1 MSPERRSA
9 GKRSG
14 ADRGAGRPPAR
25 QQRRKPESPEGVPP
39 NPPDPARTLSD
50 HDPELVAR
58 RGMSDE
64 AAEVDEAETMASTG
78 DASNSFQEIA
88 SGSATGLGIDRA
100 ESTGTGGLAAGEDDD
115 EIAEGDWW
123 RQGLEDPRTPGDR
136 SAERYELDGRRLGWE
151 AGSDLDRRRA
161 GLDDEPGADA
171 SDDDARGE
179 SGDEE
184 DERDE

>member
-14 ADRGAGRPPAR
+14 PKWGAGRRPAA
-25 QQRRKPESPEGVPP
+25 EEGVPP
-39 NPPDPARTLSD
+39 NPPDPARSLGD

-64 AAEVDEAETMASTG
+64 AAEVDDAETMASTG

-115 EIAEGDWW
+115 EVAEGDWW
-123 RQGLEDPRTPGDR
+123 RQALEDPQTPGDR

-151 AGSDLDRRRA
+151 AGSDLDRRRRGSTTSWGQA
-161 GLDDEPGADA
+161 LGRRRAPQTDE
-171 SDDDARGE
+171 
-179 SGDEE
+179 DEE
-184 DERDE
+184 E

>member
-1 MSPERRSA
+1 MSPERRSD

-14 ADRGAGRPPAR
+14 GKRGSRPPEGE
-25 QQRRKPESPEGVPP
+25 KGVPP
-39 NPPDPARTLSD
+39 NPPDPARVLGD
-50 HDPELVAR
+50 HDPELIAR

-115 EIAEGDWW
+115 EVAEGDWW
-123 RQGLEDPRTPGDR
+123 RQGLEDRPAPGDR

-151 AGSDLDRRRA
+151 AGGDLDRRSA
-161 GLDDEPGADA
+161 GLDDELPA
-171 SDDDARGE
+171 SPSEDVERDDDE
-179 SGDEE
+179 
-184 DERDE
+184 

>member
-1 MSPERRSA
+1 MSPERRSD

-14 ADRGAGRPPAR
+14 GKRGSRPPEGE
-25 QQRRKPESPEGVPP
+25 KGVPP
-39 NPPDPARTLSD
+39 NPPDPARTLGD
-50 HDPELVAR
+50 HDPELLAR

-64 AAEVDEAETMASTG
+64 AAEVDDAETMASTG

-115 EIAEGDWW
+115 EVAEGDWW
-123 RQGLEDPRTPGDR
+123 RQGLEDRPAPGDR

-151 AGSDLDRRRA
+151 AGGDLDRRRA
-161 GLDDEPGADA
+161 GLDDELPANPSEDGER
-171 SDDDARGE
+171 DDDE
-179 SGDEE
+179 
-184 DERDE
+184 